1 MFLTNLT
8 AIESGQV
15 HLLDKDGAKGTLLE
29 NMMGMF
35 MFFKT
40 NTTFDFVSNIF
51 ANISSL
57 KAGRQW
63 IVESGQIKPIIL
75 ALGFPDL
82 ND

>member
-8 AIESGQV
+8 AYESGQV
-15 HLLDKDGAKGTLLE
+15 HLLGEGDAKGTLLE

-35 MFFKT
+35 MYFKT
-40 NTTFDFVSNIF
+40 NQTFDFISNIY

-63 IVESGQIKPIIL
+63 IVESGQIKPLIVS
-75 ALGFPDL
+75 LGIPELSD
-82 ND
+82 